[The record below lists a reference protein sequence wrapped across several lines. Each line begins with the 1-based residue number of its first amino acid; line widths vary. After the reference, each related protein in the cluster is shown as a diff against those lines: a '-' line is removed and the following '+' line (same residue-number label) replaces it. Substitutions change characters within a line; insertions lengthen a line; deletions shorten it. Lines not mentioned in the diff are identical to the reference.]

1 MCRTE
6 LTALNQNLVR
16 GRPVQLHCP
25 SSWKSRIQGGDYKEL
40 QRFQRKD
47 YIGCPV
53 AHGQYLAPSQKLMSK
68 TIINCVSL
76 PGLIYQEGNKM
87 KQNKLQNKRATS
99 DRAYRKVNKRLATVL
114 MHAINTSHMVQLL
127 AQQNVS
133 ATIQRQQQQ
142 IVLKPVGNRGQ
153 NSSNA
158 SNGQTKELLIQIKRE
173 IKIVRENL
181 RDLRFCQVFIYCC
194 IFICSFRY
202 PGNR

>member
-76 PGLIYQEGNKM
+76 LGLIYQEGNKM

>member
-76 PGLIYQEGNKM
+76 LGLIYQEGNKM

-158 SNGQTKELLIQIKRE
+158 SNGQTKETF
-173 IKIVRENL
+173 NL
-181 RDLRFCQVFIYCC
+181 D
-194 IFICSFRY
+194 
-202 PGNR
+202 

>member
-114 MHAINTSHMVQLL
+114 MHAINTYIWSSSWPSRMCLPP
-127 AQQNVS
+127 S
-133 ATIQRQQQQ
+133 
-142 IVLKPVGNRGQ
+142 RG
-153 NSSNA
+153 SSSKSYSSLWETVVRIHLTQA
-158 SNGQTKELLIQIKRE
+158 MDRPKKLLIQIKME